1 MSSHSVITKMHFIFA
16 LVMFF
21 FVALMVVEDDLAR
34 RAFLLLPII
43 ALDIISKVLFSLD
56 QIDRLDTVLERYKGG
71 GITFQT
77 AFVCCYMLAMLSQS
91 LFWRNLAIAFC
102 RNRTHCMH
110 SATA

>member
-1 MSSHSVITKMHFIFA
+1 MSRHSVITKMHFVFG

-43 ALDIISKVLFSLD
+43 TLDILSKILFSLD
-56 QIDRLDTVLERYKGG
+56 QIDRLDSVLERYKGG
-71 GITFQT
+71 GLTYQT
-77 AFVCCYMLAMLSQS
+77 AFACCYMLAMLSQS

-102 RNRTHCMH
+102 RNRTHCMLP
-110 SATA
+110 ARA